1 VNIAVNTRLLLKGKL
16 EGIGWFTKESL
27 ERIAKAHPEHTFHFY
42 FDRPFAEE
50 FIFHSNVVPHVLYP
64 QARHPYLWY
73 MFFEWAIPYMNN
85 KIKADMFLSTDGYY
99 SLSTETK
106 GVNVI
111 HDINF
116 EHRPQDLPPRVARYY
131 QKNFPQFAHKANRI
145 ATVSEYS
152 KQDIVTTYGVA
163 PEKVDVV
170 YNGCNSIYLPLSES
184 EKNLVKQKYT
194 LGKDY
199 FIYVG
204 SLHARKN
211 ILNLLQAFNSF
222 KLATGYSTK
231 LVLVGSAMWDNQ
243 EIQKTYSGLAYKQ
256 DILFLGRTSLEELHR
271 LVGAAVA
278 LSFVPYFEGFGI
290 PVIEAMQSGTPVI
303 VSDVTSLPEVA
314 GDAAWY
320 VNPDSI
326 EGIAVAM
333 KGMVDS
339 TEIREKYIQAGLVQC
354 QKFSWDKTA
363 SALWSSIEK
372 VLYSY

>member
-1 VNIAVNTRLLLKGKL
+1 MNIAVNTRLLLKGKL
-16 EGIGWFTKESL
+16 EGIGWFTKETL
-27 ERIAKAHPEHTFHFY
+27 ERITKAHPEHTFHFY
-42 FDRPFAEE
+42 FDRPYAEE
-50 FIFHSNVVPHVLYP
+50 FIFNSNVVPHVLYP

-73 MFFEWAIPYMNN
+73 MFFEWAVPYMNN
-85 KIKADMFLSTDGYY
+85 KVKADLFLSTDGYY

-116 EHRPQDLPPRVARYY
+116 EHRPQDLPPRVAKYY
-131 QKNFPQFAHKANRI
+131 QKYFPQFAHKANRI
-145 ATVSEYS
+145 ATVSEFS
-152 KQDIVTTYGVA
+152 KQDIVTTYKVDS
-163 PEKVDVV
+163 EKVDVV
-170 YNGCNSIYLPLSES
+170 YNGCNSIYQPISEE
-184 EKNLVKQKYT
+184 EKNLVKQQYT

-222 KLATGYSTK
+222 KLATGYATK

-243 EIQKTYSGLAYKQ
+243 EIQKTYSTLAYKN

-271 LVGAAVA
+271 LVAAATA
-278 LSFVPYFEGFGI
+278 LTFVPYFEGFGI
-290 PVIEAMQSGTPVI
+290 PLIEAMQSGTPVI
-303 VSDVTSLPEVA
+303 ASEVTSLPEVA
-314 GDAAWY
+314 GDAAWF
-320 VNPDSI
+320 VSPDSI

-333 KGMVDS
+333 KGMIDS
-339 TEIREKYIQAGLVQC
+339 KEIRDKYIQAGLSQC

-363 SALWSSIEK
+363 MALWSSMEK
-372 VLYSY
+372 VG